1 VTTESRPVDPLA
13 GELPSRS
20 SSESFGDALLEP
32 GGPGHRELRTAI
44 YVYGKTTLTIE
55 CAGPCCLA
63 AFLGRAPVAHLE
75 PGSHA
80 ITVEPGVYLVRA
92 RAGAAIEVTGHDIDV
107 VTIVDGKPARRTPRR
122 LSRVMPSIERR
133 ALARFL
139 RRPAPEPP
147 PARVI
152 RRVLAVDEDEAATS
166 RYVRG
171 FGPDRTVLATA
182 EPATARALVNSTPFD
197 LAIVELRV
205 GGAAGLELGLELKRA
220 RPGLVVAL
228 CSGYLSIEIAVAAAR
243 AGIDLVLFKP
253 VTAQELL
260 RRIGGATDTP
270 EPEPATLEHAEW
282 EHISRVLADCNGNIS
297 RAAERLG
304 IYRSSL
310 QRRLRKSGAA
320 SAAHAPRARVAP

>member
-1 VTTESRPVDPLA
+1 VDPLA
-13 GELPSRS
+13 GELPLQRS
-20 SSESFGDALLEP
+20 PDPFDDAVPEP
-32 GGPGHRELRTAI
+32 VGSGRSELRTAI

-63 AFLGRAPVAHLE
+63 AFLGSAPDAHLDA
-75 PGSHA
+75 GTHA
-80 ITVEPGVYLVRA
+80 IAVEAGVYLVRA
-92 RAGAAIEVTGHDIDV
+92 GAGAAVEVTGHDIDV

-139 RRPAPEPP
+139 RRPAPALT

-152 RRVLAVDEDEAATS
+152 RRILAVDEDEAATD

-182 EPATARALVNSTPFD
+182 DPATARALVNSTPFD
-197 LAIVELRV
+197 LAIVELRA
-205 GGAAGLELGLELKRA
+205 GGASGIELGLELKRA
-220 RPGLVVAL
+220 QPGMVVAL

-243 AGIDLVLFKP
+243 AGLDLVLFKP

-260 RRIGGATDTP
+260 RRLGGAPDELEP
-270 EPEPATLEHAEW
+270 EPETLEHAEW
-282 EHISRVLADCNGNIS
+282 EHISRVLADCKGNIS
-297 RAAERLG
+297 QAAERLG

-310 QRRLRKSGAA
+310 QRRLRKSGPA
-320 SAAHAPRARVAP
+320 SAAHAKRARAAP